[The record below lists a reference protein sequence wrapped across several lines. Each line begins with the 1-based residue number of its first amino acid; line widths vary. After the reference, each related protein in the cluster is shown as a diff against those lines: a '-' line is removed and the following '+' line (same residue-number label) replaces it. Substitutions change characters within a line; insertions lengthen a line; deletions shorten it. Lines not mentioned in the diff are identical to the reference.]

1 VAFKHAKKLVISVAV
16 VMAAAGCGS
25 SSKQSTNPGTSPT
38 TGGQATGTQAT
49 GGQATGSPILV
60 GSIGTYSGPLASSFG
75 GIQAT
80 LNAWVS
86 NTNANGG
93 INGHPVKL
101 ILKDDAGLAST
112 AVADVQELIQQ
123 HVVAIAAD
131 ESTSDA
137 DWAKVVAKAGIPVVG
152 GNAIDIPFMT
162 NPDFFASSTNA
173 IAAVWGVMSL
183 GKTFGPKQAILACA
197 EVAAC
202 AASEVF
208 YKQFAP
214 PLGMSI
220 PYTQTI
226 AASSPDYTAVCQG
239 IKSSGSQSYVMI
251 DAAGIVARVGNSCV
265 QQGVTAHIVEA
276 SAAIEPSLLK
286 APGANGMLSVAV
298 DFPFTDTSTPASQA
312 FHTAIDKY
320 APAGTVVQW
329 GPGLPQPWVSMELL
343 KAAILAGGNGPV
355 TAQSIK
361 TGLYTLKNDTL
372 GGLAPPLTFTQGQ
385 VNLQNC
391 YFVLGIS
398 NGQFTAPQGLKTSCA
413 PDALVAAG
421 AKAMAAA
428 TGG

>member
-1 VAFKHAKKLVISVAV
+1 MSLKHAKKLAASAAV
-16 VMAAAGCGS
+16 VIAAAGCSS
-25 SSKQSTNPGTSPT
+25 SSKSSSTQPT
-38 TGGQATGTQAT
+38 TANTASQGTTSSQATE
-49 GGQATGSPILV
+49 SPIVL

-75 GIQAT
+75 GVEAT

-86 NTNANGG
+86 YTNANGG

-101 ILKDDAGLAST
+101 IVKDDGGLATT
-112 AVADVQELIQQ
+112 AVADLQALIQED

-131 ESTSDA
+131 ESTVDE
-137 DWAKVVAKAGIPVVG
+137 DWAAQVEKAAIPVVG
-152 GNAIDIPFMT
+152 GDAIDIPFMT

-183 GKTFGPKQAILACA
+183 GKTFGPKQAILACS

-214 PLGMSI
+214 ALGMSI

-226 AASSPDYTAVCQG
+226 SASEPDYTAVCQG
-239 IKSSGSQSYVMI
+239 IKASGAQSYVMI
-251 DAAGIVARVGNSCV
+251 DAAGVVARVGDACV

-276 SAAIEPSLLK
+276 SSAIEPSLLT

-298 DFPFTDTSTPASQA
+298 DFPFVANSTPAEQA
-312 FHTAIDKY
+312 FDSAIDKY
-320 APAGTVVQW
+320 APAGTLTSW
-329 GPGLPQPWVSMELL
+329 GPGLAQPWVSMELL
-343 KAAILAGGNGPV
+343 KAAVLAGGSGPV

-361 TGLYTLKNDTL
+361 NGLYTLKNDTL
-372 GGLAPPLTFTQGQ
+372 GGLAPPLTFLPGQ

-391 YFVLGIS
+391 YFQLGIS
-398 NGQFTAPQGLKTSCA
+398 GGKFTAPVGSNTSCA
-413 PDALVAAG
+413 PNALVTAG
-421 AKAMAAA
+421 AKAMAASV
-428 TGG
+428 G